1 MLDRKIS
8 KKLKGKV
15 LRACV
20 TPAWSGDSGIDR
32 TTTTEA
38 VGV

>member
-1 MLDRKIS
+1 MDRKIS

-15 LRACV
+15 LPV
-20 TPAWSGDSGIDR
+20 WSGDSGVDR

-38 VGV
+38 ASL